1 MVLSNPLSWL
11 KQVILVLALYA
22 WDEGKWERSSIFMDV
37 CGMRKKKKSGNLCSV
52 IMRNTE
58 KVLKCHKESD
68 IRMEEQ

>member
-1 MVLSNPLSWL
+1 MYLNNPLSWL

-37 CGMRKKKKSGNLCSV
+37 CGMGKKRRSEICSV

-58 KVLKCHKESD
+58 KVLKCHKETE